1 MVRPAQ
7 SLSNA
12 KVSMSTEPAKIEDAN
27 DKVESY
33 DLTQSRN
40 MSGGMPGLE
49 IIGERFAASFKRT
62 LATTLRQACDIQA
75 LSIELITFR
84 DFILQVPRPTG
95 LFVFQLPPLPGGC
108 AVVIDGHLLLSLV
121 DAFCGGPETKLD
133 NSEAPIERELTKIEL
148 TLLNRL
154 AKPMLSNLAH
164 AWEPILPLEPDF
176 SQIVI
181 RPELSRLAD
190 EPETVIFAVFE
201 IVLGKF
207 RSPMG
212 IILPMSTIEPVRER
226 LMRVSHVPG
235 HVRSS
240 QPGQRLIEHL
250 PEINLDLD
258 IELGRTS
265 IDVRTLLALKEGDIL
280 RLENRS
286 DQPILATIEG
296 KPKFR
301 GTPESSGSAM
311 TFQITDII
319 DPK

>member
-1 MVRPAQ
+1 MVKPLK

-12 KVSMSTEPAKIEDAN
+12 NASMSTEPAKTADTNAE
-27 DKVESY
+27 VENY

-62 LATTLRQACDIQA
+62 LATSLRQACDIQA

-108 AVVIDGHLLLSLV
+108 AIVIDGHLLLSLV
-121 DAFCGGPETKLD
+121 DALCGGPETSFD
-133 NSEAPIERELTKIEL
+133 ASGSPMERELTRIEL
-148 TLLNRL
+148 MLLNRL

-164 AWEPILPLEPDF
+164 AWEPIMRLQPDF

-190 EPETVIFAVFE
+190 EPETVVFAVFE
-201 IVLGKF
+201 IAMGKF

-240 QPGQRLIEHL
+240 QPGQRLVEHL
-250 PEINLDLD
+250 PEIDIDMD

-286 DQPILATIEG
+286 DMPILATIEG
-296 KPKFR
+296 KPKYR
-301 GTPESSGSAM
+301 GTPESSGSVM

-319 DPK
+319 VPK